1 MKLPGPDL
9 IGIAYGFSEIALSI
23 FKRSKGSVVRIDRGS
38 LRRLWMTI
46 LASVVVAVL
55 APSRLPAAHSKLLE
69 TLYPVGLVL
78 FALGLALRWW
88 AIVHLGRFFTVDV
101 AIAADHRVV
110 DTGPY
115 RRIRHPSYSGA
126 ILAFVGYGM
135 CLCNWASLA
144 AVTVPVTLAFIVRI
158 GVEEAALR
166 ASLGAPYSEYAGRT
180 RRLVPFL
187 Y

>member
-1 MKLPGPDL
+1 M
-9 IGIAYGFSEIALSI
+9 
-23 FKRSKGSVVRIDRGS
+23 
-38 LRRLWMTI
+38 
-46 LASVVVAVL
+46 
-55 APSRLPAAHSKLLE
+55 
-69 TLYPVGLVL
+69 
-78 FALGLALRWW
+78 
-88 AIVHLGRFFTVDV
+88 
-101 AIAADHRVV
+101 

-144 AVTVPVTLAFIVRI
+144 AVTVPVTLAFVVRI

-166 ASLGAPYSEYAGRT
+166 ASLGTPYAEYASRT
-180 RRLVPFL
+180 RRLVPFV

>member
-1 MKLPGPDL
+1 VKLPGPDL
-9 IGIAYGFSEIALSI
+9 IGIAYGCSEVALSI
-23 FKRSKGSVVRIDRGS
+23 FKRSRGAAVRADRGS
-38 LRRLWMTI
+38 LRLLWMTI

-55 APSRLPAAHSKLLE
+55 APAMLPAAHSNWLE
-69 TLYPVGLVL
+69 ALYPVGLVI
-78 FALGLALRWW
+78 FVLGLALRWW

-115 RRIRHPSYSGA
+115 RRIRHPSYAGA

-144 AVTVPVTLAFIVRI
+144 ALTVPVTLAFVVRI
-158 GVEEAALR
+158 KVEEAALR
-166 ASLGAPYSEYAGRT
+166 ASLGAPYAEYASRT
-180 RRLVPFL
+180 KRLVPFV